1 MITKTHT
8 IIYILIALLAI
19 AVVAGFIVANMFC
32 HSLSPRETTY
42 IYIDQNDNIDS
53 VRSKLIATDADISMT
68 AFNWLVSAKH
78 YDEHIRAGRYEVSDR
93 LSTLDLFRDL
103 RNHNSKPIN
112 LVVPSIRTIEQMAGR
127 LARQLMIDSTTLVD
141 KFHDPATIESLGYN
155 HATFPALFIPNTYE
169 IYWETSADRLIE
181 RLAKENKV
189 FWNDDHTA
197 KAKKMGFSQDEVVTL
212 ASIVDSETAN
222 NGEKARI
229 AGLYMNRLKRGILL
243 QSDPT
248 VIFAVGDFS
257 IRRVLNKHLQVES
270 PYNTYK
276 VQGLPPGPIRIPTI
290 AGIDAVLNYEHNDYI
305 YMCAKEDFSGTHNFA
320 VTYAE
325 HQANARRYINA
336 LNQRGIK

>member
-1 MITKTHT
+1 MITKRKTL
-8 IIYILIALLAI
+8 IIILAALLTT
-19 AVVAGFIVANMFC
+19 AVVAAIIIANMLC

-42 IYIDQNDNIDS
+42 IYIDQDDDIDS

-68 AFNWLVSAKH
+68 AFDWLVTAKH
-78 YDEHIRAGRYEVSDR
+78 YDQHIRVGRYEVSDR

-112 LVVPSIRTIEQMAGR
+112 LVVPSVRTVELMAGR
-127 LARQLMIDSTTLVD
+127 LARQLMIDSTTIVNS
-141 KFHDPATIESLGYN
+141 FHDPSTWATLGYDQQ
-155 HATFPALFIPNTYE
+155 TFPALFIPNTYE
-169 IYWETSADRLIE
+169 IYWETSVE
-181 RLAKENKV
+181 RLVERLDKENKA
-189 FWNDDHTA
+189 FWNAERCT
-197 KAKKMGFSQDEVVTL
+197 KAERIGLKKTEVITL

-222 NGEKARI
+222 DGEKARI
-229 AGLYMNRLKRGILL
+229 AGLYMNRLHRGILL

-248 VIFAVGDFS
+248 VIFAVGDFT

-270 PYNTYK
+270 PYNTYR
-276 VQGLPPGPIRIPTI
+276 VAGLPPGPIRIPTI

-320 VTYAE
+320 VNYAE